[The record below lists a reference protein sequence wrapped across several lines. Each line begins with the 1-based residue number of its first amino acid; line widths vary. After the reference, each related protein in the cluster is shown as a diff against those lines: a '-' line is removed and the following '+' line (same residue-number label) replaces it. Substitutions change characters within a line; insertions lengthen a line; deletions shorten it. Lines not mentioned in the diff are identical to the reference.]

1 MEGTD
6 QKVDQVKDGR
16 DKLQRLKGLKDIM
29 QSAIDNNRSEEAW
42 ASSIALK
49 GALENAVAAAN
60 DEIKALETHLD
71 SIGG

>member
-6 QKVDQVKDGR
+6 QTVDQMKDGR

-60 DEIKALETHLD
+60 DEIQALETHLD
-71 SIGG
+71 SISS